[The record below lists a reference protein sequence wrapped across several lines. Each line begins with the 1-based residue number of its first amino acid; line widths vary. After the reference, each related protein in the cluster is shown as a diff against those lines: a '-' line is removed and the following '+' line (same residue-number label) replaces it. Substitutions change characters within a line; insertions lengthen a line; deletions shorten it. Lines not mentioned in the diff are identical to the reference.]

1 MSRWIDI
8 PIVGWKQLQKLSRGI
23 GLQIDVNICLIVFL
37 LGFSSYNRYIEDS
50 YRSCIRLNSFNKAS
64 AILGRRKRY
73 RSPLETEDM
82 GSEVKGYRVL
92 VLGLIILAA
101 FSLRMQAFLTFPSP
115 SGSDPGLRVKNAY
128 LLSKEWVN
136 ITYPAFDATLSLLW
150 INTGENTKGLILSTE
165 LFVSAVMAFCA
176 ASMYCISN
184 RVFRDRKASLTV
196 AFLAAFSAPTYELVS
211 FGSYPQGL
219 SLFLIPLIFAIA
231 LKKDVRSDI
240 SRAVCLGLLAAS
252 LLMMHFWSFIICTIV
267 IIFFSVMDYT
277 RLTLKGNH
285 EVVMTRIITL
295 IIPLLALL
303 FSAPWWIPIAP
314 FLQKTLLYAPV
325 GATSIRGVGWRFER
339 FFSPHWLYY
348 VFLPAG
354 LVRFLSQQK
363 DRNIKGL
370 LLVGSW
376 FLTPFILMQGYRFG
390 IGADYRRL
398 WYYPMEPA
406 MIVVGLGLSFTISL
420 MFHALNETI
429 NHKLGKPEISK
440 TVTDWS
446 NQISESSMV
455 QPRSILAISIIF
467 VLAAAVFS
475 PGWWAVREANAS
487 TRYYSHVKEPE
498 LGMMLWIGEHVEEN
512 MEIISSG
519 SIGWWIRGLSRRHV
533 ITVIPRAFINV
544 PWQISRAET
553 TGILVSEASYALRND
568 WIQVRDSGPYWSGF
582 NPELSIK
589 SEEEYRS
596 TMHMNDT
603 GIVLQL
609 SNGQKISLASIINR
623 DISWISRRDD
633 SATLQTTY
641 NGQTIS
647 VTKTV
652 TLRDS
657 SSFADI
663 ELKING
669 IGPQAQEL
677 SILVYPNEDFTGL
690 IILAEEYEK
699 KIEHE
704 TADYSTS
711 SSRWFAIYDSKNDL
725 CSVIKF
731 NEEIKAQLVV
741 DQGRLLSLK
750 FNLNVDEG
758 KTNLRIGGF
767 PVGDRSRLQ
776 ESVEQYIHEEEQG
789 RIPNDTTGQV
799 STLDYLEVLKE
810 YGIRIIVIG
819 TSEKHARD
827 PLLNLIF
834 STGEK
839 FIFEIS

>member
-1 MSRWIDI
+1 
-8 PIVGWKQLQKLSRGI
+8 
-23 GLQIDVNICLIVFL
+23 
-37 LGFSSYNRYIEDS
+37 
-50 YRSCIRLNSFNKAS
+50 
-64 AILGRRKRY
+64 RRKRY
-73 RSPLETEDM
+73 RSLLETEDM

-92 VLGLIILAA
+92 VLGLIVLVA

-150 INTGENTKGLILSTE
+150 INTGETTRGLILSTE
-165 LFVSAVMAFCA
+165 LFVSVVMAFCA

-184 RVFRDRKASLTV
+184 HVLQDRKASLAA

-219 SLFLIPLIFAIA
+219 SLFLIPLIFAIT
-231 LKKDVRSDI
+231 LKKDMGSDI
-240 SRAVCLGLLAAS
+240 SRAICLGLLAAS
-252 LLMMHFWSFIICTIV
+252 LLMMHFWSFVICTIV
-267 IIFFSVMDYT
+267 IVLFSVANCI
-277 RLTLKGNH
+277 RLILKESQG
-285 EVVMTRIITL
+285 VVMTQIIT
-295 IIPLLALL
+295 IVMPLLALL

-354 LVRFLSQQK
+354 LVGFHSYRK
-363 DRNIKGL
+363 KRNYEGL
-370 LLVGSW
+370 ILVGSW

-406 MIVVGLGLSFTISL
+406 MVVAGLGLSFAVSL
-420 MFHALNETI
+420 IFHALRKTI
-429 NHKLGKPEISK
+429 DQKVGKTIVSR
-440 TVTDWS
+440 TVTDLS
-446 NQISESSMV
+446 DQISSSSMV
-455 QPRSILAISIIF
+455 KLRSALAISTVF
-467 VLAAAVFS
+467 LLALTLFS

-512 MEIISSG
+512 MEILSSG
-519 SIGWWIRGLSRRHV
+519 SVGWWIRGLSRRHV
-533 ITVIPRAFINV
+533 ISVIPRAFINV

-553 TGILVSEASYALRND
+553 VGILVSEASYALRND

-589 SEEEYRS
+589 SEEDYRS
-596 TMHMNDT
+596 FMHMNDT
-603 GIVLQL
+603 GIILQL
-609 SNGQKISLASIINR
+609 SNGQKINLASIMER
-623 DISWISRRDD
+623 DSSWVSRRGDA
-633 SATLQTTY
+633 ATLQTTY
-641 NGQTIS
+641 NGQTITA
-647 VTKTV
+647 TKTV

-663 ELKING
+663 QLKIDG
-669 IGPQAQEL
+669 VGPHPQDL
-677 SILVYPNEDFTGL
+677 SIMVYPNEDFEEL
-690 IILAEEYEK
+690 IVLAEEYEK
-699 KIEHE
+699 RIEQA

-711 SSRWFAIYDSKNDL
+711 PSRWFAVYDSKNDL
-725 CSVIKF
+725 CLIVKL
-731 NEEIKAQLVV
+731 NGEIKVQLSV
-741 DQGRLLSLK
+741 DQGRLLSLRFDLK
-750 FNLNVDEG
+750 ISEG
-758 KTNLRIGGF
+758 KTNMKIGGF
-767 PVGDRSRLQ
+767 QVRDRSTLQ
-776 ESVEQYIHEEEQG
+776 ESIKQHIQEDDQENDF
-789 RIPNDTTGQV
+789 NDTPGQV
-799 STLDYLEVLKE
+799 STLDYLEVLRE
-810 YGIRIIVIG
+810 YRIRIIVIG
-819 TSEKHARD
+819 TVEKHARD
-827 PLLNLIF
+827 PRLNLVF

-839 FIFEIS
+839 FIFESS

>member
-1 MSRWIDI
+1 MD
-8 PIVGWKQLQKLSRGI
+8 
-23 GLQIDVNICLIVFL
+23 
-37 LGFSSYNRYIEDS
+37 
-50 YRSCIRLNSFNKAS
+50 
-64 AILGRRKRY
+64 
-73 RSPLETEDM
+73 
-82 GSEVKGYRVL
+82 SEVKDYRIL
-92 VLGLIILAA
+92 VIGLIILTA
-101 FSLRMQAFLTFPSP
+101 FSLRMQTFLTFPCP

-150 INTGENTKGLILSTE
+150 INTGETTKGLILSTE
-165 LFVSAVMAFCA
+165 LFVSTIMAFCA
-176 ASMYCISN
+176 ASMYCVSN
-184 RVFRDRKASLTV
+184 RVFRNRRASLTV

-219 SLFLIPLIFAIA
+219 SLFLIPLIFAIT
-231 LKKDVRSDI
+231 LKKDVRSDM

-252 LLMMHFWSFIICTIV
+252 LLMMHFWSFAICMIV
-267 IIFFSVMDYT
+267 IALFSGVNCT

-285 EVVMTRIITL
+285 EVVMTQIIT
-295 IIPLLALL
+295 IVMPLLALL
-303 FSAPWWIPIAP
+303 FSAPWWTPIAP

-354 LVRFLSQQK
+354 LVGFYSLRK

-370 LLVGSW
+370 SLVGSW

-406 MIVVGLGLSFTISL
+406 MIVAGLGLSFTVSL
-420 MFHALNETI
+420 MFHALKETI
-429 NHKLGKPEISK
+429 DQKLGKTQISK
-440 TVTDWS
+440 TVTDWA
-446 NQISESSMV
+446 NQISDSSMA
-455 QPRSILAISIIF
+455 QPRSILALSIVF

-519 SIGWWIRGLSRRHV
+519 SVGWWIRGLSRRHV

-553 TGILVSEASYALRND
+553 AGILVSEASYALRND

-596 TMHMNDT
+596 VMHMNDT
-603 GIVLQL
+603 GIVIQL
-609 SNGQKISLASIINR
+609 SNGQKISLASITDRNS
-623 DISWISRRDD
+623 SWISRRDD
-633 SATLQTTY
+633 AATLQTTY
-641 NGQTIS
+641 NGQTIT

-669 IGPQAQEL
+669 VGPHAQNL
-677 SILVYPNEDFTGL
+677 AILAYPNEDFTEL
-690 IILAEEYEK
+690 LVLAEKYEK
-699 KIEHE
+699 RFEQE

-711 SSRWFAIYDSKNDL
+711 PSRWFAIYDSKNDL
-725 CSVIKF
+725 CLVIKLNKEAKTQF
-731 NEEIKAQLVV
+731 DV

-750 FNLNVDEG
+750 FDLSVDG
-758 KTNLRIGGF
+758 GRANMKIGGF
-767 PVGDRSRLQ
+767 LVKDRSRLQ
-776 ESVEQYIHEEEQG
+776 ESIKQYIHDEEQEDN
-789 RIPNDTTGQV
+789 PNKTTGQV
-799 STLDYLEVLKE
+799 STLDYLEVLQE

-819 TSEKHARD
+819 TVEKHARD
-827 PLLNLIF
+827 PLLNLVF

-839 FIFEIS
+839 FIFESS